1 MSSIDRDR
9 NRKVSQPTE
18 ADFISGIANSAN
30 YPRGNASFLGGVLLS
45 FLTGKAGRR
54 RGSK

>member
-9 NRKVSQPTE
+9 DRKVSQRTE
-18 ADFISGIANSAN
+18 ADVIRGTANSAN